1 VILSVCCVTD
11 RLRHHFSGSDTSGFS
26 AKKKVGKLAIKGG
39 HKENAQQQLARSTL
53 KCREPQRKKKGKLL
67 NKQG

>member
-11 RLRHHFSGSDTSGFS
+11 QLCHNFSGSNTSGFS
-26 AKKKVGKLAIKGG
+26 AKKKMGKLAIKGC

-53 KCREPQRKKKGKLL
+53 
-67 NKQG
+67 NTVSH